1 MSLQFP
7 LLSEWLITHTAAILA
22 LLLKVSESTLKI
34 TGQNMRIPVG
44 RYVSWKPQ
52 CSEMFSWYGG
62 IEERRE
68 GLG

>member
-1 MSLQFP
+1 VN
-7 LLSEWLITHTAAILA
+7 
-22 LLLKVSESTLKI
+22 LLLQRLQQYWHPSWKSVRAPCRI
-34 TGQNMRIPVG
+34 TGKNMKTPVG

-52 CSEMFSWYGG
+52 CSEMSSWYGG